1 MRIRVALWRLGLG
14 VLTLCSMSPAT
25 ARAQVQ
31 QSDLFDDTTLQE
43 VRLVLNS
50 QDWAT
55 LKAKDDENTYYPA
68 DLTWKGVTVRNLGI
82 RSRGSG
88 TRNGVKPGLRL
99 DFNRYLTNQT
109 FLGMRALVLDNGYS
123 DPSTI
128 RESVAMKLYAGIGLP
143 TPREAHAKLYV
154 NNEYVG
160 VYIIV
165 DSVDRTFIERVFGTD
180 EGNTEQ
186 GGYLYEFKW
195 QFYWYLE
202 YLGPSLETYAPLF
215 KPQTRDT
222 DSLVTIYTP
231 IEGMIRAI
239 NQAPDDQ
246 FVSAVG
252 QYLDLNEFMKYL
264 AVEQFTAEWDGFAG
278 NWATNNFYLYRF
290 RSNNII
296 QILPWDKDHAFT
308 YVDVP
313 TDFRLNEN
321 VLTRRAMAIPALRQ
335 VFYDTLLQLASIAE
349 ATDPNDS
356 RPYLQREVERQYGLV
371 TDALAADT
379 LMPFTVDQSQAD
391 YEFLRQFGYGRSAYV
406 RCDVA
411 RNLDPDADQNCS
423 APSIPVVDETGNNA
437 AALKKTVSK
446 IGTRSVNSSY

>member
-222 DSLVTIYTP
+222 ASLGVIYTP
-231 IEGMIRAI
+231 VEALIRTI
-239 NQAPDDQ
+239 NQAPDED
-246 FVSAVG
+246 FVTAVG

-264 AVEQFTAEWDGFAG
+264 AVEQFTTEWDGFAG

-290 RSNNII
+290 RSNGITQII
-296 QILPWDKDHAFT
+296 PWDKDHAFT
-308 YVDVP
+308 FIEVP
-313 TDFRLNEN
+313 VTFRLDQN
-321 VLTRRAMAIPALRQ
+321 VLTRRAMANPALRQ
-335 VFYDTLLQLASIAE
+335 VFYDTLSQLATMAD
-349 ATDPNDS
+349 ATDANDP
-356 RPYLQREVERQYGLV
+356 RPWLQREIERQWGLIA
-371 TDALAADT
+371 TDLAAD
-379 LMPFTVDQSQAD
+379 
-391 YEFLRQFGYGRSAYV
+391 
-406 RCDVA
+406 
-411 RNLDPDADQNCS
+411 
-423 APSIPVVDETGNNA
+423 
-437 AALKKTVSK
+437 
-446 IGTRSVNSSY
+446 